1 MHKVALRVMVVG
13 FALAGNAAWASDGG
27 VPLPLPPPWVV
38 RDGGVGHFEPPPAYR
53 PPPSGNPSTGD
64 SCAAFLEACAASSE
78 AANDNDD
85 CGSEPYGGYG
95 DSDDCSNNE
104 NSGDDCSSPEGSS
117 FGEEG
122 QAQSC
127 QVSSRRSPRPSRLVF
142 MLLPLAYLLVPS
154 RR

>member
-1 MHKVALRVMVVG
+1 MDKVCLRVLVVA
-13 FALAGNAAWASDGG
+13 FALAGNAASASDGG
-27 VPLPLPPPWVV
+27 VPLPLPPAWVFP
-38 RDGGVGHFEPPPAYR
+38 DGGVGHLEPPPPYR
-53 PPPSGNPSTGD
+53 PPPSRDTSAGD
-64 SCAAFLEACAASSE
+64 SCAAFLDACAASSY
-78 AANDNDD
+78 AANGNDD
-85 CGSEPYGGYG
+85 CGSDPYGGYG